1 MQPDSELRTA
11 GGLPAAP
18 QRRILV
24 VDDDPTFALMACETL
39 TQAGFAVRVAGT
51 AAEALSAFDAERP
64 DLVLL
69 DVEFPGGNG
78 FELCARFRDGNPPSD
93 VPIVMVTGHEDTASI
108 ARAYEVGAT
117 DFIHKPILW
126 PTLPHRLGFIL
137 RALENTRAL
146 QWSERRHR
154 TLLQALPD
162 TIYLVDGDGVLRE
175 HIRSGRSRESGQH
188 VGKRIDEV
196 FPAELARAARQAL
209 ASGAAARPT
218 THDLSTGDGDTR
230 RWFEVRLRP
239 QSDGPLLIVVR
250 DTTDRQKT
258 RAHIEYLAYF
268 DVLTKLPNRQLF
280 RRDAAITLRELAAD
294 GGSAAMLYLDIDR
307 FKRINDNLG
316 HAVGDALLQSVARRL
331 ERGVRQQDGASG
343 GVVQAGQRA
352 TRVARIGGDEFVVL
366 LPGLS
371 AERPIIAVAER
382 IQRLLAEPIEC
393 AGHRIV
399 VTPSIGIARYPQ
411 DGSEIDALLVKADMA
426 MYHAKDLGRNG
437 HAFFEPAM
445 AARSLG
451 RLELETDLR
460 RALEVNE
467 FELHYQPKLDLA
479 SGTVVGVEALLRWNH
494 PSRGWIPPDTFIP
507 VAEETGLIVALGD
520 WVIRQACVQL
530 VAWSGEQLGHLT
542 IAVNASAHQFS
553 RPNFADSVL
562 RTLFSYGVK
571 PSQLQIEITES
582 TLMRNVEDTAACLNK
597 FRAAGIALSVDDFG
611 TGYSSLGYLRQ
622 LPIDA
627 LKIDRSFVRDLHVTA
642 DDKAICAAIIAMAR
656 ELRLKVIAEG
666 VENAEQLEMLR
677 SHGCDQAQGY
687 YISRPQPAVA
697 LAAWLLQ
704 LATAGG
710 RPAGQNARGFVAEGS
725 PK

>member
-1 MQPDSELRTA
+1 MRNEPK
-11 GGLPAAP
+11 LPAAP
-18 QRRILV
+18 GTPSAPLRRVLV
-24 VDDDPTFALMACETL
+24 VDDDPTFALMASDTL
-39 TQAGFAVRVAGT
+39 SQAGFAVSIAAN
-51 AAEALSAFDAERP
+51 AAEATAAFDAQRP

-69 DVEFPGGNG
+69 DVEFPGSNG
-78 FELCARFRDGNPPSD
+78 FELCARFRGGASPSD

-137 RALENTRAL
+137 RALDNTRAL

-162 TIYLVDGDGVLRE
+162 TIYLVDGNGILRE
-175 HIRSGRSRESGQH
+175 HIRAGQSRNSDRAVGRS
-188 VGKRIDEV
+188 VDEV
-196 FPAELARAARQAL
+196 FPTEVARAARRAL
-209 ASGAAARPT
+209 EASGTARPT
-218 THDLSTGDGDTR
+218 THDLSTGEGDAR

-250 DTTDRQKT
+250 DTTERQKT

-268 DVLTKLPNRQLF
+268 DVPTKLPNRQLF
-280 RRDAAITLRELAAD
+280 RRDAALALRDLAAA
-294 GGSAAMLYLDIDR
+294 GGGAALLYLDLDR

-331 ERGVRQQDGASG
+331 ERGIRQEDGAPAESAPPG
-343 GVVQAGQRA
+343 HRG
-352 TRVARIGGDEFVVL
+352 TRVARIGGDEFVIL
-366 LPGLS
+366 LPGMS
-371 AERPIIAVAER
+371 QERQIIAVAER
-382 IQRLLAEPIEC
+382 IQRMLAEPIEC
-393 AGHRIV
+393 AGHRMV
-399 VTPSIGIARYPQ
+399 VTPSIGIAVYPK
-411 DGSEIDALLVKADMA
+411 DGNDIDELLVKADMA

-437 HAFFEPAM
+437 HAFFQPAM

-460 RALEVNE
+460 RALEANE

-479 SGTVVGVEALLRWNH
+479 SGSVVGVEALLRWNH

-507 VAEETGLIVALGD
+507 VAEETGLIIALGD
-520 WVIRQACVQL
+520 WVVRQACIQL
-530 VAWSGEQLGHLT
+530 VAWSREGLGHLT
-542 IAVNASAHQFS
+542 IAVNASVHQFS

-582 TLMRNVEDTAACLNK
+582 ALMRNVEDTTACLSK
-597 FRAAGIALSVDDFG
+597 FRAAGIGLSVDDFG

-627 LKIDRSFVRDLHVTA
+627 LKIDRSFVRDVHVTA
-642 DDKAICAAIIAMAR
+642 DDKAICAAIVAMAR

-677 SHGCDQAQGY
+677 AQGCDQAQGY
-687 YISRPQPAVA
+687 YISRPKPAVA
-697 LAAWLLQ
+697 FIEWLQRRDVADGRAA
-704 LATAGG
+704 
-710 RPAGQNARGFVAEGS
+710 ARGPGDLAGEGQ
-725 PK
+725 PR

>member
-1 MQPDSELRTA
+1 
-11 GGLPAAP
+11 
-18 QRRILV
+18 
-24 VDDDPTFALMACETL
+24 
-39 TQAGFAVRVAGT
+39 
-51 AAEALSAFDAERP
+51 
-64 DLVLL
+64 
-69 DVEFPGGNG
+69 
-78 FELCARFRDGNPPSD
+78 
-93 VPIVMVTGHEDTASI
+93 MVTGHEDTASI

-154 TLLQALPD
+154 MLFQALPD

-175 HIRSGRSRESGQH
+175 HIRAGRSRDSGRA
-188 VGKRIDEV
+188 VGRTVEQV
-196 FPAELARAARQAL
+196 FPAELARAARHAIE
-209 ASGAAARPT
+209 SGADARPT
-218 THDLSTGDGDTR
+218 THDFSTGEGDAR

-239 QSDGPLLIVVR
+239 QSDGPLLIVIR
-250 DTTDRQKT
+250 DATDRQKT

-268 DVLTKLPNRQLF
+268 DVPTKLPNRQLF
-280 RRDAAITLRELAAD
+280 RRDAALALRALAGE
-294 GGSAAMLYLDIDR
+294 GGGAALLYLDLDR

-316 HAVGDALLQSVARRL
+316 HAVGDALLQAVARRL
-331 ERGVRQQDGASG
+331 EGGIRQPDGPANDL
-343 GVVQAGQRA
+343 VATAPRA

-371 AERPIIAVAER
+371 HERQIVAIAER
-382 IQRLLAEPIEC
+382 IQRMLAEPIEC
-393 AGHRIV
+393 AGHRMV
-399 VTPSIGIARYPQ
+399 VTPSIGIAIFPQ
-411 DGSEIDALLVKADMA
+411 DGSDIDDLLVKADMA
-426 MYHAKDLGRNG
+426 MYHAKELGRNG
-437 HAFFEPAM
+437 HAFFKPAM

-460 RALEVNE
+460 RALETNE
-467 FELHYQPKLDLA
+467 FELHYQPKLELA
-479 SGTVVGVEALLRWNH
+479 SGSVVGVEALLRWRH
-494 PSRGWIPPDTFIP
+494 PARGWIPPDTFIP
-507 VAEETGLIVALGD
+507 VAEETGLIIALGD
-520 WVIRQACVQL
+520 WVIRQACSQL
-530 VAWSGEQLGHLT
+530 VAWSREGLGHLT
-542 IAVNASAHQFS
+542 IAVNASVHQFS

-571 PSQLQIEITES
+571 PSQLHIEITES
-582 TLMRNVEDTAACLNK
+582 ALMRNVEDTAACLSK

-627 LKIDRSFVRDLHVTA
+627 LKIDRSFVRDVHVTA

-677 SHGCDQAQGY
+677 SQGCDQAQGY
-687 YISRPQPAVA
+687 FIGRPQPAA
-697 LAAWLLQ
+697 SLAAWLAQ
-704 LATAGG
+704 GGVAGAATPGGGALDAAG
-710 RPAGQNARGFVAEGS
+710 EGS
-725 PK
+725 PT